1 MRSNLRKSVAAFA
14 AVGLFAVGCGNND
27 TPGVEPE
34 EVDTGDVVTE
44 EDDFGTTEEDLGT
57 TEEDL
62 GTTEEDLGT
71 TEEDGMGDDVTEED
85 GMGDVTEEDA

>member
-44 EDDFGTTEEDLGT
+44 ENDF
-57 TEEDL
+57 

-85 GMGDVTEEDA
+85 GMGDDVTEEDGMDEVTEEDA

>member
-44 EDDFGTTEEDLGT
+44 ENDFGTTEEDF
-57 TEEDL
+57 

-85 GMGDVTEEDA
+85 GMDDDGMDDDVTEEDA

>member
-44 EDDFGTTEEDLGT
+44 ENDFGTTEEDFGTTEEDLGT
-57 TEEDL
+57 TEED
-62 GTTEEDLGT
+62 GMDD
-71 TEEDGMGDDVTEED
+71 DGMDDDVTEED
-85 GMGDVTEEDA
+85 A